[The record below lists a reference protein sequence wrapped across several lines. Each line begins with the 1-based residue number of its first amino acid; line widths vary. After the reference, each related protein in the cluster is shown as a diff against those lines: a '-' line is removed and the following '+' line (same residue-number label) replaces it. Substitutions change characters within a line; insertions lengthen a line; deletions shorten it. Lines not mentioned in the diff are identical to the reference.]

1 MQEVKSHEQATLG
14 FPQIANSELS
24 RTHVSRIALSHTITK
39 PTSQTATIFFVLF
52 SLAVGSAIT
61 FIVPPL
67 RGPDEIAHF
76 LRIYSYIHGE
86 LLPSAEI
93 DGRKGTF
100 VKRELY
106 HKLHFFKTA
115 GE

>member
-1 MQEVKSHEQATLG
+1 M
-14 FPQIANSELS
+14 
-24 RTHVSRIALSHTITK
+24 
-39 PTSQTATIFFVLF
+39 F
-52 SLAVGSAIT
+52 SLVLGSAIA

-76 LRIYSYIHGE
+76 VRIYSYVHGE
-86 LLPSAEI
+86 LLPSAEL

-106 HKLHFFKTA
+106 HKLYFFKTA
-115 GE
+115 GEQFATLDRKVCEGPLRRADNSFLSREAR

>member
-14 FPQIANSELS
+14 FPQIANNELS

-52 SLAVGSAIT
+52 SLAVGSAIA

-86 LLPSAEI
+86 FLPATEVN
-93 DGRKGTF
+93 GRKG
-100 VKRELY
+100 VLVERELY
-106 HKLHFFKTA
+106 KQLYFFR
-115 GE
+115 